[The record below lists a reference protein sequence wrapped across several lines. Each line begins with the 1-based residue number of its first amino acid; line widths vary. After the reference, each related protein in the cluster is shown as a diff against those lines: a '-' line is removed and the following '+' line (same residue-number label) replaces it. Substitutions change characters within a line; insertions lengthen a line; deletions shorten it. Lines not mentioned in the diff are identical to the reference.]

1 MNDLMRVEILG
12 VLIDGVTKKE
22 AFLTVATYLGGVAG
36 RAVFTPNPEM
46 LVLARR
52 DKEFLKVLGSA
63 DLAIPDGTGLLWAA
77 RRQGTPIPERVTGTD
92 LMQDIVALA
101 AAAGR
106 SIFLLGG
113 APGVAEKAAAEL
125 KRRYPDLIVVGAMSG
140 GRVHHDADGRPIVD
154 HDVIAAIRSS
164 APAVLF
170 VAFGHGNQEK
180 WIRQNLSS
188 VPSVRLAMG
197 VGGAFDF
204 IIGRAT
210 RAPRSWQKIGL
221 EWLWRLIREPR
232 RLGRIWRAVVVFP
245 FLILTSKR

>member
-1 MNDLMRVEILG
+1 
-12 VLIDGVTKKE
+12 
-22 AFLTVATYLGGVAG
+22 
-36 RAVFTPNPEM
+36 
-46 LVLARR
+46 
-52 DKEFLKVLGSA
+52 LGSA

-77 RRQGTPIPERVTGTD
+77 RRRGTPIPERVTGTD

-101 AAAGR
+101 AAGGR

-113 APGVAEKAAAEL
+113 TPRVAEKAAAEL
-125 KRRYPDLIVVGAMSG
+125 KRRYPDLIVAGAMSG
-140 GRVHHDADGRPIVD
+140 GRVHHDTEGRPIAD
-154 HDVIAAIRSS
+154 HDVIEAIRSS

-180 WIRQNLSS
+180 WIRHNLSS
-188 VPSVRLAMG
+188 LPSVRLAMG

-204 IIGRAT
+204 IIGRAR
-210 RAPRSWQKIGL
+210 RAPRSWQQIGL

-232 RLGRIWRAVVVFP
+232 RFGRIWRAVVVFP